1 MTIAVPN
8 AVALIAPIEAVYEL
22 FVESR
27 LAAGTSNEILY
38 DMVTSP
44 ARRRVVPRRLATIV
58 QVTSMTSEV
67 KLG

>member
-1 MTIAVPN
+1 MTIAAPN

-27 LAAGTSNEILY
+27 AAAGTSNEILY
-38 DMVTSP
+38 DMVISP
-44 ARRRVVPRRLATIV
+44 ARRRVVPRRLATTV